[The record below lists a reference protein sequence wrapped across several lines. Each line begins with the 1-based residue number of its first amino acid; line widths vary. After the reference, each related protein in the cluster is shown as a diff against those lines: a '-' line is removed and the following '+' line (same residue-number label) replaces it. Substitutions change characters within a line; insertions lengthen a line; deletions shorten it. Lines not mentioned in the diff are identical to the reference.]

1 MADAIP
7 LNRPSKARAGAVA
20 SADERLAFERL
31 LVDLSSQFANAAGD
45 QFEIVTPT
53 ALSRILE
60 FLGFDRSTFGEF
72 LENGSIDVLAS
83 SAIEGVVPMPFGNLS
98 LDFVWYHR
106 KLRAGEMI
114 VLQSL
119 PDDLPPEAVA
129 EAEYCRSI
137 GFRAHVSIPISVGGR
152 FSGFLSF
159 GS

>member
-1 MADAIP
+1 
-7 LNRPSKARAGAVA
+7 
-20 SADERLAFERL
+20 
-31 LVDLSSQFANAAGD
+31 
-45 QFEIVTPT
+45 
-53 ALSRILE
+53 
-60 FLGFDRSTFGEF
+60 
-72 LENGSIDVLAS
+72 
-83 SAIEGVVPMPFGNLS
+83 MPFGNLS

-119 PDDLPPEAVA
+119 PDDLSPEAVA